1 MAYLAKSLFEG
12 QSIIV
17 RLCPGADREDVTRRL
32 SLDGIRFK
40 VLEGAK
46 PRAIRIGCT
55 APHGLIPSKI
65 EGTPERRDDVGCL
78 ALARTIGESVV
89 VTLQEGADA
98 GAVLDWLA
106 SDGLIFKLSQIKTG
120 QAVYHVIAHHGLLVL
135 RDELATG

>member
-1 MAYLAKSLFEG
+1 MSYLAKSLFEG

-17 RLCPGADREDVTRRL
+17 RLCPEADREDMTRRL

-40 VLEGAK
+40 VLTGAK
-46 PRAIRIGCT
+46 PGAIRIGCT

-78 ALARTIGESVV
+78 ALARSVGDSVV

-98 GAVLDWLA
+98 VLDWLA
-106 SDGLIFKLSQIKTG
+106 SDGLVFKLNQIKTG
-120 QAVYHVIAHHGLLVL
+120 QAVYHVIAHDGLLVL
-135 RDELATG
+135 REELATG